1 MWHVVVLIL
10 SLSISVVYGGAQ
22 TQVPCYFIFGDSLYD
37 NGNNN
42 ALPTSA
48 RSNYPPYGIDFPK
61 GATGRFS
68 NGRNMA
74 DIIAQLLG
82 FDNSIP
88 SFASARG
95 QEILKGVNYASGAA
109 GIRDES
115 GQHLGARISFGRQLN
130 NHKITVSRIESVLGD
145 NKSAANL
152 LSKCMYTVG
161 MGNNDYINNYFSQ
174 FYPTRSIY
182 TPEQFATVLIQQYS
196 HQLKTLYNYGARK
209 VAVFGLG
216 LIGCTPGM
224 IAMYGTNG
232 SSCVDFINNAVQLF
246 NAKLIPMVDDFNS
259 NLQNAK
265 FIYINSVQIS
275 LTPSPTTEF
284 KVTDA
289 PCCNVT
295 NAVSFQCNPL
305 GTPCQNR
312 EDYTFW
318 DAVHPTEASNVIS
331 AGRSYNALLPSDT
344 YPFDIRRLA
353 ETVIS
358 MESNL
363 SIYQQLKK
371 EF

>member
-1 MWHVVVLIL
+1 
-10 SLSISVVYGGAQ
+10 
-22 TQVPCYFIFGDSLYD
+22 
-37 NGNNN
+37 
-42 ALPTSA
+42 
-48 RSNYPPYGIDFPK
+48 
-61 GATGRFS
+61 
-68 NGRNMA
+68 
-74 DIIAQLLG
+74 
-82 FDNSIP
+82 
-88 SFASARG
+88 
-95 QEILKGVNYASGAA
+95 
-109 GIRDES
+109 
-115 GQHLGARISFGRQLN
+115 
-130 NHKITVSRIESVLGD
+130 
-145 NKSAANL
+145 
-152 LSKCMYTVG
+152 

-174 FYPTRSIY
+174 FYPKRSIY

-209 VAVFGLG
+209 IAVFGLG

-246 NAKLIPMVDDFNS
+246 NAKLIPMVDDFNG

-275 LTPSPTTEF
+275 LTPSPTTEY
-284 KVTDA
+284 
-289 PCCNVT
+289 
-295 NAVSFQCNPL
+295 
-305 GTPCQNR
+305 
-312 EDYTFW
+312 YTFW

-331 AGRSYNALLPSDT
+331 AGRSYNALFPSDT

-363 SIYQQLKK
+363 SIYQQQKR